1 MATADAACQTLMV
14 HMFSLKMED
23 ALNKIFD
30 QEIRCNMR
38 LQDLR
43 TRMKDL
49 QDDMRVVKRQLNI
62 EEAQGKRFKFAID
75 PTEVEPKD
83 YSKDELDRT
92 TRKLG
97 SSSKSSL
104 LDHCSDVSKKI
115 PKLKLWTASSEVD
128 EKKEDLE
135 KAQASKP

>member
-14 HMFSLKMED
+14 HMSSLKMED

-104 LDHCSDVSKKI
+104 LDQGTGSRNSARCQLLGRSRSWVT
-115 PKLKLWTASSEVD
+115 LWRR
-128 EKKEDLE
+128 
-135 KAQASKP
+135 